1 MVGNNAP
8 FNLKRKRH
16 NTMCT
21 YWATR
26 TYKQK
31 DGPTRAHKANDGW
44 LLVTTSST
52 VSVVWSWLSGRP
64 VFTPSSQSN
73 YMPWNVMIWCEQKIN
88 QVYTKPSSS
97 LWPMSQRDH
106 KLANH
111 SYCINHLYKKMYGV
125 WSAHWWHSKRQQAA
139 GSTPAMHHGTAPSKH
154 DHEKE
159 GCLSHGGSMLGDK
172 RLTEYVLFNGAST
185 KKGRRHIANR
195 GGNELLPHYSLNPM
209 QTGRQEMHST

>member
-1 MVGNNAP
+1 MHHLTLNGN
-8 FNLKRKRH
+8 
-16 NTMCT
+16 
-21 YWATR
+21 ATIPCAHAELLVHTSRR
-26 TYKQK
+26 TDQLERIK
-31 DGPTRAHKANDGW
+31 PTTAGYW
-44 LLVTTSST
+44 LLVQYQLFG
-52 VSVVWSWLSGRP
+52 VGYQERRP

-139 GSTPAMHHGTAPSKH
+139 LQPSWHTAPSKH